1 MKKETFKKLDSFI
14 VTLFST
20 MAMFIFFASF
30 WVVLE
35 EVIYGEA
42 QNHIVDN
49 IVCIPVIYSFYCNV
63 KHTLN
68 K

>member
-1 MKKETFKKLDSFI
+1 MKRETFKSIDNFMM
-14 VTLFST
+14 TLFFT
-20 MAMFIFFASF
+20 MATFVVFASF

-42 QNHIVDN
+42 QNRIVDN
-49 IVCIPVIYSFYCNV
+49 IVCIPIIYSFYCNV
-63 KHTLN
+63 KHILN